1 MARHGTGIRGRA
13 QGQHAEGC
21 SGTIEKMCCYDL
33 HSHSTASDGT
43 LSPTELVERAVSAG
57 VDVLALTDHDTLD
70 GLAEAG
76 RAAAAANIRLLSGV
90 ENSVVWKNMTIHVLG
105 LNVDAQ
111 NQALQDGLR
120 GLLAFRDHRA
130 GEIARKL
137 EKAGIPGALAGA
149 DTYRRGRILS
159 RTHFAHFLH
168 EQGYAASVRDVFKR
182 YLVKGKPGY
191 VRGEW
196 APMSEALG
204 WILGA
209 GGMPV
214 IAHPARYGLT
224 RTKMAGLIGEFRE
237 AGGLGLEVVSG
248 SHSRDETLHMAA
260 LSREHRLFASVGSD
274 YHGPEKPWVNLGR
287 LRPLP
292 DGCTPIWEADG
303 WPRVA

>member
-1 MARHGTGIRGRA
+1 MPCH
-13 QGQHAEGC
+13 
-21 SGTIEKMCCYDL
+21 DL

-43 LSPTELVERAVSAG
+43 LSPTELIGRAVEAG

-70 GLAEAG
+70 GYAEAA
-76 RAAAAANIRLLSGV
+76 RAAGSQNLQLMAGV
-90 ENSVVWKNMTIHVLG
+90 EISVTWKNMTLHVLG
-105 LNVDAQ
+105 LNVDSECQ
-111 NQALQDGLR
+111 ILLDGLQ
-120 GLLAFRDHRA
+120 GLLAMRDWRA

-149 DTYRRGRILS
+149 DAYRSGRILS

-168 EQGYAASVRDVFKR
+168 EQGRAASLRDVFKH

-196 APMSEALG
+196 VPMEEALG
-204 WILGA
+204 WIIAA
-209 GGMPV
+209 GGLPV

-224 RTKMAGLIGEFRE
+224 RSKLARLIDDFRA
-237 AGGLGLEVVSG
+237 AGGVGLEVVSG

-260 LSREHRLFASVGSD
+260 LSREHKLFASAGSD

-292 DGCTPIWEADG
+292 NGCTPIWEADS